1 MAATYTV
8 YRNFARSNERV
19 VVDTGLTSKDVD
31 TLMASP
37 ETCSATCKLPENQA
51 ITRKLGSWFDY
62 YEQD

>member
-1 MAATYTV
+1 MSKTFTV

-19 VVDTGLTSKDVD
+19 VVDTGLTFKEVT

-62 YEQD
+62 FEQE